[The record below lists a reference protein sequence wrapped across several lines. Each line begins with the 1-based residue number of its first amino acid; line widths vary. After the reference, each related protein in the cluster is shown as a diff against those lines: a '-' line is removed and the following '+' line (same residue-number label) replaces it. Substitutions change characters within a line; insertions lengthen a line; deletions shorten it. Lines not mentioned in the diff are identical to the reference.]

1 VRYLAIDSA
10 PEIFRRMIDGQEFD
24 VAEMSASTF
33 LSERAKGAFP
43 FVAIPV
49 FPPRVFRHGY
59 IFINKNSGISA
70 PSDLTGKRI
79 GVEGYKQTAAVW
91 IRGLLADEYR
101 VDLSRVTWF
110 QGALEA
116 GETAHRVKAPNGV
129 KLEYIPETECLS
141 RMLEVGE
148 IDALIGPRVPS
159 KLGQMQNVARLF
171 ENYRA
176 VEKDYYARTGIFPI
190 MHTIVMRESLHQQEP
205 TLGRRLYDALDEAK
219 NRALQQMRF
228 SGAMRY
234 MLPWLYSDIEEIN
247 DIFGGDPWPYGVTAN
262 EATLRALAK
271 YLFEQRLVDIH
282 PMERDVHTK
291 RLKEVLAL

>member
-1 VRYLAIDSA
+1 
-10 PEIFRRMIDGQEFD
+10 
-24 VAEMSASTF
+24 
-33 LSERAKGAFP
+33 
-43 FVAIPV
+43 
-49 FPPRVFRHGY
+49 
-59 IFINKNSGISA
+59 
-70 PSDLTGKRI
+70 
-79 GVEGYKQTAAVW
+79 
-91 IRGLLADEYR
+91 
-101 VDLSRVTWF
+101 
-110 QGALEA
+110 
-116 GETAHRVKAPNGV
+116 
-129 KLEYIPETECLS
+129 
-141 RMLEVGE
+141 
-148 IDALIGPRVPS
+148 
-159 KLGQMQNVARLF
+159 
-171 ENYRA
+171 
-176 VEKDYYARTGIFPI
+176 